1 MSQLFSLEGKRVLL
15 TGSARGIGFLLARG
29 LGEAGAEVIINATTA
44 EGAEK
49 GAEKL
54 RELGLRAHAK
64 AFDVTQSAQVQQAVD
79 EIEAEWGP
87 IDILVNNAG
96 IQRRRPFLEFP
107 EQDWNDVI
115 AVNQTAVFLVSQT
128 VAKKMVDRQRGKI
141 INIGSMQSELGRDTI
156 TPYAASKGAVTMLT
170 RGMCVELA
178 RHNIQVNAIAPG
190 YFVTEMTQALA
201 DDPAFT
207 GWLTKRTPAARWGKP
222 EELIGAAVFLA
233 SGASNFVNGHLL
245 FVDGGM
251 RVAV

>member
-1 MSQLFSLEGKRVLL
+1 
-15 TGSARGIGFLLARG
+15 
-29 LGEAGAEVIINATTA
+29 
-44 EGAEK
+44 
-49 GAEKL
+49 
-54 RELGLRAHAK
+54 
-64 AFDVTQSAQVQQAVD
+64 
-79 EIEAEWGP
+79 
-87 IDILVNNAG
+87 
-96 IQRRRPFLEFP
+96 
-107 EQDWNDVI
+107 
-115 AVNQTAVFLVSQT
+115 
-128 VAKKMVDRQRGKI
+128 
-141 INIGSMQSELGRDTI
+141 
-156 TPYAASKGAVTMLT
+156 MLT